1 VKRDY
6 HVAMRNDGREVEG
19 QAVRQKELHRRGIVT
34 SWLGGATLVAQ
45 FVLLFFIA
53 RDFVPLLRYL
63 GYAVWAGGCVLAWL
77 PIFYFRRKAGVPKGK
92 SYIHTTKLVTT
103 GIYSVVRHPQYLSFF
118 LLAFGLALIGQHW
131 VFFLLGAVGSLAFAL
146 GLKGED
152 EANIEKFGD
161 DYRRYMEQVPGY
173 NILLGLIRR
182 LARTAARQ

>member
-1 VKRDY
+1 
-6 HVAMRNDGREVEG
+6 
-19 QAVRQKELHRRGIVT
+19 
-34 SWLGGATLVAQ
+34 
-45 FVLLFFIA
+45 
-53 RDFVPLLRYL
+53 
-63 GYAVWAGGCVLAWL
+63 
-77 PIFYFRRKAGVPKGK
+77 
-92 SYIHTTKLVTT
+92 
-103 GIYSVVRHPQYLSFF
+103 

-146 GLKGED
+146 GLVGED